1 MKKNKSRIFL
11 NHLFTFRVS
20 KLQEKTSEGMYLL
33 IKNKSVITK
42 AQKEADNLLIKFCGR
57 RQNTLNQA
65 PPERKKHPLIH
76 NQVSSYAAKLSQNTS
91 PTPFQAILYS
101 PPSYKRPVSITFTP
115 NPISNNKAW
124 AISPS
129 PFSLPS
135 QVSPPPYQKRKFNN
149 ERSSINTVTK
159 TGLTNYLSTTSSWKD
174 ELDELTKE
182 SNDNMKQ
189 LINEN
194 NTTMTTIL
202 NENINE
208 KIKEFQTILMKTVE
222 EMIAKQMSSINLN
235 MIQTIQ

>member
-65 PPERKKHPLIH
+65 PPERKKRPLVH
-76 NQVSSYAAKLSQNTS
+76 NQVSSYAATLSKNTS
-91 PTPFQAILYS
+91 PTPPQAMLYS

-115 NPISNNKAW
+115 DPISNTKAW
-124 AISPS
+124 TIPPS

-135 QVSPPPYQKRKFNN
+135 QFSPPPYQKIKVNN
-149 ERSSINTVTK
+149 ETSSINTVT
-159 TGLTNYLSTTSSWKD
+159 TTNSTNYPTTPSSWND
-174 ELDELTKE
+174 ELYELK
-182 SNDNMKQ
+182 
-189 LINEN
+189 
-194 NTTMTTIL
+194 
-202 NENINE
+202 
-208 KIKEFQTILMKTVE
+208 
-222 EMIAKQMSSINLN
+222 
-235 MIQTIQ
+235 